1 MGKASE
7 EWKGKWKT
15 GRKLCVGRS
24 QVLQKVNQIV
34 IVLMMKKIP
43 ISLQSTHS
51 VMCIRVISHRPNKNN
66 SASACRHRAAVVTAL
81 PQRACSSVDE
91 ATHGEAKGLIQYKVL
106 FYRGNIRKK

>member
-43 ISLQSTHS
+43 VSLQSTHS
-51 VMCIRVISHRPNKNN
+51 VVCIRVISHRPNKNN
-66 SASACRHRAAVVTAL
+66 SASALQAL
-81 PQRACSSVDE
+81 CSCSNCL
-91 ATHGEAKGLIQYKVL
+91 TTKSLQL
-106 FYRGNIRKK
+106 SR